1 MAIIP
6 QRVAGIVAVS
16 IDGVSYAVKGSCKY
30 RCNVVTRSTVEAQSG
45 IPGYKEMP
53 KAGRIAMTLMDAGDL
68 SVALVAGITNSTVT
82 AQLANGKG
90 VSGAGMWFVDDA
102 EADSEEGTF
111 EAAFEGPLV
120 EEFPL

>member
-1 MAIIP
+1 MAIIDN
-6 QRVAGIVAVS
+6 RVAGIVAVS

-30 RCNVVTRSTVEAQSG
+30 RCNPTTKSTVEAQSG
-45 IPGYKEMP
+45 IVGFKEMP

-68 SVALVAGITNSTVT
+68 SVAAVAAITSSTITV
-82 AQLANGKG
+82 QLANHKG

-102 EADSEEGTF
+102 EADAEEGTF
-111 EAAFEGPLV
+111 EAAFEGRLV